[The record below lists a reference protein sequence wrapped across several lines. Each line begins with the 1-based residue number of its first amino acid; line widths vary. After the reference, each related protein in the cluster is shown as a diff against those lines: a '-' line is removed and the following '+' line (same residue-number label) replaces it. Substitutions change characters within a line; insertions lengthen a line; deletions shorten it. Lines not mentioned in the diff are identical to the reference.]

1 MMNHRGIKATKDEG
15 IGNAR
20 FRYKFF
26 RKNKSPGFPDE
37 ENRGIKSN
45 QKNNYLQQ
53 GRSGSGLETNS
64 PPISKRP
71 GDNCLSSSGRDLT
84 PSYWCL
90 N

>member
-1 MMNHRGIKATKDEG
+1 MMNHRGIKPIKNEG

-26 RKNKSPGFPDE
+26 GKNKSPGFPDE

-64 PPISKRP
+64 PPISKTP
-71 GDNCLSSSGRDLT
+71 GDNGLSSPDRGITST
-84 PSYWCL
+84 YWNL
-90 N
+90 S